1 MKIFRPISLLFATLL
16 LLALRVVAEPMEEY
30 PLNLIIPAPDSAVRL
45 ARFETTPDETV
56 AEKIMHLERAA
67 REANPN
73 AKEWSIYLT
82 PAAALVTIK
91 GWPAYMGGPE
101 DATPI
106 PEATLG
112 ECLMR
117 IFNSAGLRY
126 EIFNARVLIDVKP
139 DKQNAQQSVPGYPPQ
154 GVGSPEP

>member
-1 MKIFRPISLLFATLL
+1 MV
-16 LLALRVVAEPMEEY
+16 LRVVAEPVEVH
-30 PLNLIIPAPDSAVRL
+30 PLNLIVPAPDSAVRL

-56 AEKIMHLERAA
+56 AEKIMHLERAT
-67 REANPN
+67 REANPT

-82 PAAALVTIK
+82 PAAALVPIK

-112 ECLMR
+112 ECLLR
-117 IFNSAGLRY
+117 LFNTAGLRY
-126 EIFNARVLIDVKP
+126 EIFNARVLVDVK
-139 DKQNAQQSVPGYPPQ
+139 KNEENAQQAGPAYPPQ
-154 GVGSPEP
+154 GVGSADP